1 MKFSE
6 TVKLLTTRWEQV
18 NEDDTHTYT
27 LTKDETGD
35 KNFSITVDDSG
46 TIIYPKVLAGQKY
59 DKDEDPNKKVLSN
72 LYDKVEH
79 PEEQEPAAKH
89 PEEKS
94 DEPEEPSEE
103 PKQDAK
109 HPEERE
115 PQEPQEPQEPDAEL
129 PEPED
134 SEDEEQEKFEN
145 DVKSRDEDLD
155 REIDQ
160 ELEELDKDP
169 EKRLQKSVDEYRQ
182 KHKIANLGANFLEAI
197 FYEFGVEKEH
207 VNRTLDSLVDVT
219 TNKDKA
225 IRQWAKEEIALNRNQ
240 AKLDRAQERLDDLK
254 AQKNKYWDSW
264 SLEERAHFME
274 DYRVQEGL
282 VNKLKKDVAQS
293 QKDVEKL
300 QKKRDEAEK
309 AFTDSIVNASK
320 AIAKEKPDLK
330 DKINKK
336 IDQFKKKISDEA
348 LKLKTKLNMQD
359 KLKKKA
365 ESLKEKAPERF
376 KDYMKKAGF
385 LKSSD

>member
-6 TVKLLTTRWEQV
+6 TVKLLTTKWEKV

-59 DKDEDPNKKVLSN
+59 DKDKDPDKKELSK
-72 LYDKVEH
+72 LYDKVENPEV
-79 PEEQEPAAKH
+79 PEEH
-89 PEEKS
+89 
-94 DEPEEPSEE
+94 SEE

-115 PQEPQEPQEPDAEL
+115 PQEPQEPQEPDAEV

-145 DVKSRDEDLD
+145 DVKNREEDLD

-182 KHKIANLGANFLEAI
+182 NHKIANLGANFLEAI

-219 TNKDKA
+219 TDKDKA
-225 IRQWAKEEIALNRNQ
+225 IRQWAKEEIALNRNK

-320 AIAKEKPDLK
+320 SIAKEKPDLK

-376 KDYMKKAGF
+376 KDYLKKAGF
-385 LKSSD
+385 IKS